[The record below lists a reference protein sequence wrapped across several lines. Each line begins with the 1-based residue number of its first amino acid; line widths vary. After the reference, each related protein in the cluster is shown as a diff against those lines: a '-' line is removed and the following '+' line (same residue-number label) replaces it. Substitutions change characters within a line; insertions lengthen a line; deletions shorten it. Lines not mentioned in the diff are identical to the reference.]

1 MTPNPFLGLI
11 HSRKFWLL
19 ILDTCFALLMH
30 FLGKYSPAAADDAR
44 FLFLTIQPVFVLIIG
59 AIAYEDKAK
68 IEARSSLDVAR
79 LYDAGAQVETSPVQP
94 TVVINTAP
102 QAAPESQ
109 C

>member
-1 MTPNPFLGLI
+1 MTPNPFAGLA

-19 ILDTCFALLMH
+19 VLDTLFALAMH
-30 FLGKYSPAAADDAR
+30 FLGKYSPTAAEDTR

-79 LYDAGAQVETSPVQP
+79 LYDASPQVETVPAQP

-102 QAAPESQ
+102 VSGN
-109 C
+109 